1 MKKNKGKKE
10 SVWKK
15 AVASNT
21 EKQTKQASKLGYFM
35 LPKNVKLFK
44 ETPGSKVRL
53 DFLPYIVTDPNH
65 PDKDEDNGVAVVGSQ
80 WYKRPFRIHRGIGVN
95 NEYVVCPTSIGK
107 RCPIC
112 EYRAKRQ
119 KEGAPKEELTALN
132 ATHRNLYIVIPKDAK
147 DFDEVPHVWEISQ
160 FLFQDKLNEEIQED
174 EDNACFPALDEGK
187 TVRIRFTEET
197 FMKNKYADVSRIDFE
212 DRDEYP
218 ESLLKTVPNLDEVLQ
233 ILTYKELEAKFY
245 EVVADADEEEE
256 KEKSTPRKKTEIKSL
271 DEDEDEDI
279 DEDEDEEEEEEEV
292 KPAPKKKGRPSKKVV
307 EEEDDEDEDIDEEQD
322 DEDEEIDDD
331 DDDDEGIDD
340 DDDEDEDEEEV
351 PPKGMVK
358 VKCVACGGTG
368 KNSKGGV
375 CSPCKGKGYKL
386 VPSKKSVIEDDDDE
400 EETPTP
406 KKSKGKENKCP
417 YKHTFGEDTDSFDDC
432 NHCKV
437 WQACYDANDA

>member
-53 DFLPYIVTDPNH
+53 DFLPYVVTDPNH
-65 PDKDEDNGVAVVGSQ
+65 PDKDEDNGVAVVGTQ

-132 ATHRNLYIVIPKDAK
+132 ATHRNLYIVIPKDVK

-245 EVVADADEEEE
+245 EVVADDDEEEE

-271 DEDEDEDI
+271 DEEDEDEDI
-279 DEDEDEEEEEEEV
+279 DEDDDDDEEEV

-307 EEEDDEDEDIDEEQD
+307 EEEEEEEEEEDEDDEDDEDIDEE
-322 DEDEEIDDD
+322 
-331 DDDDEGIDD
+331 
-340 DDDEDEDEEEV
+340 EEEEA

-406 KKSKGKENKCP
+406 KKSKSKGKENKCP

>member
-53 DFLPYIVTDPNH
+53 DFLPYVVTDPNH
-65 PDKDEDNGVAVVGSQ
+65 PDKDEDNGVAVVGTQ

-132 ATHRNLYIVIPKDAK
+132 ATHRNLYIVIPKDVK

-245 EVVADADEEEE
+245 EVVADDDEEE
-256 KEKSTPRKKTEIKSL
+256 
-271 DEDEDEDI
+271 D
-279 DEDEDEEEEEEEV
+279 EEEEV

-307 EEEDDEDEDIDEEQD
+307 EEEEDEEEEDED
-322 DEDEEIDDD
+322 IDDD
-331 DDDDEGIDD
+331 DDDD
-340 DDDEDEDEEEV
+340 DEDIDEEEDDEEEEEEEEA

-386 VPSKKSVIEDDDDE
+386 VPSKKSVIEDDDE